1 MLKYLRTKQL
11 LYNYAL
17 WGKNKH
23 LNGMRKSYQQRN
35 RNYKKNQ
42 MQIMVKLKII
52 HEIKKKIRD
61 GLNKRMEMAET
72 IVNLK
77 TEQKKITNIN
87 KTMKHY

>member
-1 MLKYLRTKQL
+1 M
-11 LYNYAL
+11 
-17 WGKNKH
+17 
-23 LNGMRKSYQQRN
+23 
-35 RNYKKNQ
+35 
-42 MQIMVKLKII
+42 KLK
-52 HEIKKKIRD
+52 KIWD